1 MQITFQSITEN
12 QQKSKIA
19 QDILADLPMWFGIQ
33 SETEEYIKNVKS
45 QQFIQVSADSV
56 PVGFISIKSN
66 NSFTAEIYVMGI
78 KRKYHRLKTGEK
90 LLNYITEML
99 RDEKYSYLLV
109 KTLDESRE
117 SKEYEMTRLFYR
129 KMGFVP
135 IDVISSIWGTDN
147 PCLLMIKKL

>member
-1 MQITFQSITEN
+1 MQITFQSISAN

-33 SETEEYIKNVKS
+33 SAIEEYVENVKNY
-45 QQFIQVSADSV
+45 QFIKVSADSI
-56 PVGFISIKSN
+56 PIGFISIKPN

-78 KRKYHRLKTGEK
+78 KRKYHRLKIGERF
-90 LLNYITEML
+90 LNYVSEML

-117 SKEYEMTRLFYR
+117 SKEYKMTRLFYK
-129 KMGFVP
+129 KMGFIP